1 MSTRSVVVVDDDPG
15 VLESLIGMLSIEGYE
30 VTGFASAFDFLE
42 AGGNLKRSCI
52 VTDIRMPGVDGLA
65 FIGRLQSSGRANW
78 PVIVISGH
86 ATVPIAVTAMQAG
99 AITVLEK
106 PFPPKDLFAAIE
118 EAMKALACAEPSAA
132 ISETRSR
139 YRTLS
144 RRERQVLGHLLEGKS
159 SKVTALE
166 LGLSPRTIDAF
177 RANVLR
183 KMEAPNI
190 AALAMQVARGAPTEE

>member
-1 MSTRSVVVVDDDPG
+1 MSQKRVVVVDDDPG
-15 VLESLIGMLSIEGYE
+15 VLESLVGMLQIEGYE
-30 VTGFASAFDFLE
+30 VAGFPSAMDFLE
-42 AGGNLKRSCI
+42 AGGDLEQSCL
-52 VTDIRMPGVDGLA
+52 VTDIRMPGLDGLA
-65 FIGRLQSSGRANW
+65 FIGHLQATGRASW

-86 ATVPIAVTAMQAG
+86 ADVPIAVTAMQAG

-118 EAMKALACAEPSAA
+118 EAMNLMVAAEPVAA
-132 ISETRSR
+132 ISEARSR

-159 SKVTALE
+159 SKVTAQVLD
-166 LGLSPRTIDAF
+166 LSPRTIDAF
-177 RANVLR
+177 RANILR

-190 AALAMQVARGAPTEE
+190 AALAMQVAKGAAD